1 MKQNPMIMSCHFGFR
16 GSMFCL
22 AITGVTGGS
31 SGSLVCE
38 SCGCVG
44 GECADRGRSWD
55 IDVKIEE
62 ILCNDGKCPC

>member
-1 MKQNPMIMSCHFGFR
+1 ML
-16 GSMFCL
+16 CL

-62 ILCNDGKCPC
+62 ILCKNGKCPC